1 MTERQ
6 QFSTFLVDGFLFGIE
21 VEKVHEVASGAEITP
36 VPLAPS
42 MVRGLINLRGQIV
55 TAIDLR
61 ECLQR
66 GQRSADNPP
75 IHLIVYTDDGFASL
89 LVDQV
94 DDVMEI
100 DEDTFEPP
108 PETLHGRFRE
118 LIRGTYKLAGRLL
131 LVLDAEA
138 VMNGIS
144 VAIPGQS
151 DGVYEGVASG
161 SPLQS

>member
-1 MTERQ
+1 VTERKQ
-6 QFSTFLVDGFLFGIE
+6 YSTFLVDGFLFGIE
-21 VEKVHEVASGAEITP
+21 VEKVHEVTSVAEITP
-36 VPLAPS
+36 VPLAPP

-66 GQRSADNPP
+66 VERSADNPP
-75 IHLIVYTDDGFASL
+75 IHLIVYTDDGFVSF

-94 DDVMEI
+94 DDVLEI

-108 PETLHGRFRE
+108 PETLQGRSRE
-118 LIRGTYKLAGRLL
+118 LIRGTYKLPGRLL

-144 VAIPGQS
+144 VAVAIPGQS
-151 DGVYEGVASG
+151 DGLRRRSLG
-161 SPLQS
+161 